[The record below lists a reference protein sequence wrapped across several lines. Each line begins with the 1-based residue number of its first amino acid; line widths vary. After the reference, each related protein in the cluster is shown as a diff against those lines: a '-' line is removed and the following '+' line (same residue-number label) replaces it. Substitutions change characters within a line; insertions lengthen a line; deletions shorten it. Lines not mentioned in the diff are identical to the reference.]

1 MGKLCMMAYIKMMQ
15 AKQKFLEEERGAV
28 DIVAIVVLIGIA
40 DLLAV
45 VFKNQVANLI
55 NKLFENIMRNAK
67 NVTSDAA
74 STKLPS

>member
-40 DLLAV
+40 VLLAMT
-45 VFKNQVANLI
+45 FKTQISGLLAT
-55 NKLFENIMRNAK
+55 LFGTIKKNAT
-67 NVTSDAA
+67 NAVN
-74 STKLPS
+74 

>member
-40 DLLAV
+40 VLLAV

-55 NKLFENIMRNAK
+55 NKLFENIMKNAK

>member
-40 DLLAV
+40 VLLAMTFKTQISGLLDTLFGTIKKNAENV
-45 VFKNQVANLI
+45 V
-55 NKLFENIMRNAK
+55 
-67 NVTSDAA
+67 S
-74 STKLPS
+74 

>member
-15 AKQKFLEEERGAV
+15 AKQKFLKEERGAV

-40 DLLAV
+40 VLLAV

>member
-15 AKQKFLEEERGAV
+15 AKQKFLEEERGDV

-40 DLLAV
+40 VLLAV

-74 STKLPS
+74 STKLQS

>member
-40 DLLAV
+40 VLLAV

>member
-40 DLLAV
+40 VLLAMT
-45 VFKNQVANLI
+45 FKTQISSLLTT
-55 NKLFENIMRNAK
+55 LFGTIKKNAT
-67 NVTSDAA
+67 NAVN
-74 STKLPS
+74 

>member
-40 DLLAV
+40 VLLAMT
-45 VFKNQVANLI
+45 FKTQISGLLTTLFETI
-55 NKLFENIMRNAK
+55 NKNAT
-67 NVTSDAA
+67 NAVN
-74 STKLPS
+74 